1 MCSSDLRA
9 YHVSLKIK
17 GWTDEVKE
25 NVAKLNPTRAELIQA
40 ALAFKKLGADLERAA
55 AQLSE

>member
-1 MCSSDLRA
+1 MFVLQSIGRVGGQPGQYIIRDKDKLLR
-9 YHVSLKIK
+9 
-17 GWTDEVKE
+17 
-25 NVAKLNPTRAELIQA
+25 A